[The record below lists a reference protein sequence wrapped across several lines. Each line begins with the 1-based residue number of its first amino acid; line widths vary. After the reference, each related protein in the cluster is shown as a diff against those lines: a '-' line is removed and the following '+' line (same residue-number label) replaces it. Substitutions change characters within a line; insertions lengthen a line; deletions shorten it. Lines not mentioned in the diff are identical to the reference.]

1 MFEEFPS
8 LYDSELEFS
17 QRENKADH
25 SPLSGSNLSGN
36 NNPTYKRDSVMELCW
51 ICVVEDWL
59 LSVNTLN

>member
-51 ICVVEDWL
+51 ICVVED
-59 LSVNTLN
+59 